1 MVGSRGGFWLTQIS
15 RISLNCIDDVKSHR
29 TVWWESEGDFFVWG
43 LCVDFLVFDF
53 LFFMT
58 ENELTYRIIHC
69 AMEVYN
75 HLGPGLLEE
84 VYERALMYELVNAGL
99 KAESQVALPLV
110 YKGVDLEKSY
120 RVDIL
125 VEEKII
131 LELKSVAQLEPVHY
145 KQLLSYLKLSGLRI
159 GYLINFNEKDF
170 KNGYHRIVNGY

>member
-1 MVGSRGGFWLTQIS
+1 
-15 RISLNCIDDVKSHR
+15 
-29 TVWWESEGDFFVWG
+29 
-43 LCVDFLVFDF
+43 
-53 LFFMT
+53 
-58 ENELTYRIIHC
+58 
-69 AMEVYN
+69 MEVYN

-145 KQLLSYLKLSGLRI
+145 KQLLSYLKLSGLRF
-159 GYLINFNEKDF
+159 GYLINVNEKDF
-170 KNGYHRIVNGY
+170 GSSTGAVRLCNCSIRLWEQREQFCRQSIWKQRDI

>member
-1 MVGSRGGFWLTQIS
+1 MEGRRGGFWTHTDPTDLT
-15 RISLNCIDDVKSHR
+15 DFFWGGKSHR
-29 TVWWESEGDFFVWG
+29 IVWWESGMFFG
-43 LCVDFLVFDF
+43 F

-58 ENELTYRIIHC
+58 DNELTYKIIHC

-145 KQLLSYLKLSGLRI
+145 KQLLSYLKLSGLRF

>member
-1 MVGSRGGFWLTQIS
+1 MVGEW
-15 RISLNCIDDVKSHR
+15 DV
-29 TVWWESEGDFFVWG
+29 
-43 LCVDFLVFDF
+43 FLVFDF

-58 ENELTYRIIHC
+58 DNELTYRIIHC

-145 KQLLSYLKLSGLRI
+145 KQLLSYLKLSGRRI

>member
-1 MVGSRGGFWLTQIS
+1 
-15 RISLNCIDDVKSHR
+15 
-29 TVWWESEGDFFVWG
+29 
-43 LCVDFLVFDF
+43 
-53 LFFMT
+53 
-58 ENELTYRIIHC
+58 
-69 AMEVYN
+69 MEVYN

-110 YKGVDLEKSY
+110 YKGVDLEKCY

>member
-1 MVGSRGGFWLTQIS
+1 MVFGLTQIP
-15 RISLNCIDDVKSHR
+15 RISLIFFVGGKSHR
-29 TVWWESEGDFFVWG
+29 IVWWGSEWG
-43 LCVDFLVFDF
+43 VYLFGVRILCVDFFDF